1 MVRVG
6 LEVTAGTQDSRSI
19 AFAGILKNVNETQ
32 FYISVTVGPAVTMV
46 VVLIGVLINNNRIG
60 DLRMDVNSRMTEM
73 RSEMNNRFSDINTR
87 FSDMR
92 EIYRQQ
98 GEVQEANLRRV
109 EDMLLGKF
117 AELDNCLSRIES
129 QGH

>member
-1 MVRVG
+1 M
-6 LEVTAGTQDSRSI
+6 
-19 AFAGILKNVNETQ
+19 Q
-32 FYISVTVGPAVTMV
+32 FYISVAVGPAVTTI

-60 DLRMDVNSRMTEM
+60 DLRMDVNARLT
-73 RSEMNNRFSDINTR
+73 EMNNRFNDINNR

-98 GEVQEANLRRV
+98 GDVQEANLRRV

-117 AELDNCLSRIES
+117 AELDNRLSRIES

>member
-1 MVRVG
+1 M
-6 LEVTAGTQDSRSI
+6 
-19 AFAGILKNVNETQ
+19 Q
-32 FYISVTVGPAVTMV
+32 FFISVAVGPDVTMI

-73 RSEMNNRFSDINTR
+73 RSEMNNRFSD
-87 FSDMR
+87 MR
-92 EIYRQQ
+92 EMYRQQ

-117 AELDNCLSRIES
+117 AELDNRLSRIEP

>member
-73 RSEMNNRFSDINTR
+73 RSEMNNRFSD
-87 FSDMR
+87 MR
-92 EIYRQQ
+92 EMYRQQ

-117 AELDNCLSRIES
+117 AELDNRLSRIEP

>member
-1 MVRVG
+1 M
-6 LEVTAGTQDSRSI
+6 
-19 AFAGILKNVNETQ
+19 NETQ
-32 FYISVTVGPAVTMV
+32 FSISVAAGPAVTTI

-60 DLRMDVNSRMTEM
+60 DLRMDVNARMTEL
-73 RSEMNNRFSDINTR
+73 RSEMNNRFSDINTRFSDINTR

-109 EDMLLGKF
+109 EDMLLDKF
-117 AELDNCLSRIES
+117 AELDNRLSRIES

>member
-1 MVRVG
+1 M
-6 LEVTAGTQDSRSI
+6 
-19 AFAGILKNVNETQ
+19 NETQ
-32 FYISVTVGPAVTMV
+32 FYISVAVGPAVTMI

-60 DLRMDVNSRMTEM
+60 DLRMDVNARMTEL

-109 EDMLLGKF
+109 EDMLLDKF
-117 AELDNCLSRIES
+117 AELDNRLSRIES

>member
-1 MVRVG
+1 M
-6 LEVTAGTQDSRSI
+6 
-19 AFAGILKNVNETQ
+19 NETQ
-32 FYISVTVGPAVTMV
+32 FYISVAVGPAVTMI

-60 DLRMDVNSRMTEM
+60 DLRMDMNARLI
-73 RSEMNNRFSDINTR
+73 EMNNRFNDINNRFNDINTR
-87 FSDMR
+87 FSDIR

-117 AELDNCLSRIES
+117 AELDNRLSRIES